1 MKVVSA
7 GTLGLMLERA
17 ARTRPCFI
25 TPHFFANTNYRVIKL
40 TWRKTMSGTVLRK
53 VSTMSTLYL
62 GVTPNT
68 PLPLMLMV
76 TAEISIRLDTY
87 LVSEE
92 LLLLLILLF
101 LTFFDGGSI
110 WDSLVPFRGVRGLGG
125 LFDKLFAA
133 WDWGGLTLD
142 LPILIGNYVKNFC
155 DFTIDFESLLSEWHT
170 KHTKRWLCVCC
181 GVLTIW
187 IKNL

>member
-1 MKVVSA
+1 
-7 GTLGLMLERA
+7 
-17 ARTRPCFI
+17 
-25 TPHFFANTNYRVIKL
+25 
-40 TWRKTMSGTVLRK
+40 MSGTVLRK

-101 LTFFDGGSI
+101 LPFFDGGSI
-110 WDSLVPFRGVRGLGG
+110 
-125 LFDKLFAA
+125 
-133 WDWGGLTLD
+133 
-142 LPILIGNYVKNFC
+142 
-155 DFTIDFESLLSEWHT
+155 
-170 KHTKRWLCVCC
+170 
-181 GVLTIW
+181 
-187 IKNL
+187 